1 MGSSLPVILE
11 FCLYPPVEDKLR
23 PASLAHVLYHLG
35 TLWLLQVGLLDDW
48 SGVDIVVEDEE
59 GRDDTWLGLDS
70 LVGTARHGASH
81 LSRSLFKEI

>member
-1 MGSSLPVILE
+1 M
-11 FCLYPPVEDKLR
+11 
-23 PASLAHVLYHLG
+23 
-35 TLWLLQVGLLDDW
+35 LDNW
-48 SGVDIVVEDEE
+48 SGMDIVVEDEE